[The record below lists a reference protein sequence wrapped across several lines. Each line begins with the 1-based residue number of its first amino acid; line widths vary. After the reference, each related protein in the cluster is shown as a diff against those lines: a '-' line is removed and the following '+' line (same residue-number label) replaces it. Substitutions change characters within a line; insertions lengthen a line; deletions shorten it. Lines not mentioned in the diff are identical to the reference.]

1 MKKKLSVFVMIAAIT
16 MCATAAMA
24 WDNGNRQMR
33 TIKGDYYFVGGGPCL
48 LSLPGFK
55 DELVPADPAGPWAL
69 SDSTWEGVYTFNHD
83 GTGSFKAI
91 YRVIERTSD
100 PWPLG
105 PYNLYAQAAKISW
118 DFTYTLSKTGRITFI
133 YEKGSYVGEW
143 EYGPQAG
150 GPTSMLYLYIKE
162 PYYGVLSP
170 DHLNILITWGVP
182 LQLMPTVDQNND
194 TPMFSAKVICNAV
207 QQGFRCNNK
216 CPELVYTPEPEQ

>member
-83 GTGSFKAI
+83 GTGSL
-91 YRVIERTSD
+91 R
-100 PWPLG
+100 
-105 PYNLYAQAAKISW
+105 Q
-118 DFTYTLSKTGRITFI
+118 FI
-133 YEKGSYVGEW
+133 
-143 EYGPQAG
+143 A
-150 GPTSMLYLYIKE
+150 
-162 PYYGVLSP
+162 
-170 DHLNILITWGVP
+170 
-182 LQLMPTVDQNND
+182 
-194 TPMFSAKVICNAV
+194 
-207 QQGFRCNNK
+207 
-216 CPELVYTPEPEQ
+216 